1 MHHLKV
7 TVSGKVYEVQVEL
20 LEAPSQ
26 ATAQPAQPA
35 KTAPKPLVS
44 NIGASQPILSPLAA
58 SVVSIDTTLGA
69 QVQAGQTVVTLEA
82 MKMNTIVT
90 AAETGLVKT
99 IEVAAGDSVEEGQ
112 VLLTIDPI
120 S

>member
-7 TVSGKVYEVQVEL
+7 NVSGKVYEVQVEL
-20 LEAPSQ
+20 LDAPANAATSTVQPVKTMPVPAISNTGVSQ
-26 ATAQPAQPA
+26 
-35 KTAPKPLVS
+35 S
-44 NIGASQPILSPLAA
+44 ILSPLAA

-90 AAETGLVKT
+90 ASEAGLVKT

-112 VLLTIDPI
+112 VLITIDSI

>member
-20 LEAPSQ
+20 LEAPAR
-26 ATAQPAQPA
+26 ATAQPVQPA
-35 KTAPKPLVS
+35 KTASKPFTSNTGVS
-44 NIGASQPILSPLAA
+44 RPILSPLAA

-69 QVQAGQTVVTLEA
+69 QVQAGQTVVILEA

-90 AAETGLVKT
+90 ASETGLVKT
-99 IEVAAGDSVEEGQ
+99 IEVAAGDAVEEGH

>member
-7 TVSGKVYEVQVEL
+7 TVSGTVYEVQVEL
-20 LEAPSQ
+20 LDAPVDAAKPSVQ
-26 ATAQPAQPA
+26 QVKTPPLPAT
-35 KTAPKPLVS
+35 S
-44 NIGASQPILSPLAA
+44 NTGASQPILSPLAA

-90 AAETGLVKT
+90 ASEAGLVKG
-99 IEVAAGDSVEEGQ
+99 IEVAAGDTVEEGQ
-112 VLLTIDPI
+112 VLITIDPI

>member
-20 LEAPSQ
+20 LETPVQAAVPAVQSVKNAPNREN
-26 ATAQPAQPA
+26 
-35 KTAPKPLVS
+35 S
-44 NIGASQPILSPLAA
+44 NSGASLAIVSPLAA
-58 SVVSIDTTLGA
+58 TVVSIDTTVGA

-90 AAETGLVKT
+90 ASEAGLVKT
-99 IEVAAGDSVEEGQ
+99 LEVAVGDSVEEGQ
-112 VLLTIDPI
+112 VLISMDPI

>member
-26 ATAQPAQPA
+26 ATAPAQPA
-35 KTAPKPLVS
+35 KTAPKPLAS
-44 NIGASQPILSPLAA
+44 NIAASQPILSPLAA

>member
-1 MHHLKV
+1 M
-7 TVSGKVYEVQVEL
+7 QVEL
-20 LEAPSQ
+20 LEAPP
-26 ATAQPAQPA
+26 ATAQPAQLG
-35 KTAPKPLVS
+35 KTAPKLPVS
-44 NIGASQPILSPLAA
+44 NAGASHWIWSPLAA

-99 IEVAAGDSVEEGQ
+99 IEVAVGDSVEEGKYC
-112 VLLTIDPI
+112 
-120 S
+120 

>member
-1 MHHLKV
+1 
-7 TVSGKVYEVQVEL
+7 
-20 LEAPSQ
+20 
-26 ATAQPAQPA
+26 
-35 KTAPKPLVS
+35 
-44 NIGASQPILSPLAA
+44 
-58 SVVSIDTTLGA
+58 
-69 QVQAGQTVVTLEA
+69 

>member
-26 ATAQPAQPA
+26 ATAQPDQPA

-44 NIGASQPILSPLAA
+44 NTGASQPILSPLAA

-69 QVQAGQTVVTLEA
+69 STGRADGCYAGSHE
-82 MKMNTIVT
+82 N
-90 AAETGLVKT
+90 EYHRDRRRNW
-99 IEVAAGDSVEEGQ
+99 AGEDH
-112 VLLTIDPI
+112 
-120 S
+120 